1 MPQYLDIKQYSNEGI
16 SNFQISG
23 QSFIKE
29 NCDNSR
35 TGNDIDMKLGP
46 VTKLKKT
53 KHDNVKKLDDDKM
66 FINCDI
72 TVILSIYEPT
82 GAIQKL
88 DSGCTECKIY
98 ISKTVTFYF
107 TKIESSIKQSLT
119 APILLLRGK
128 VLFFTKTIHF
138 FVKKC

>member
-1 MPQYLDIKQYSNEGI
+1 
-16 SNFQISG
+16 
-23 QSFIKE
+23 
-29 NCDNSR
+29 
-35 TGNDIDMKLGP
+35 MKLGP
-46 VTKLKKT
+46 VTKLRKT

-72 TVILSIYEPT
+72 TVILSIYEQT

-88 DSGCTECKIY
+88 DSGCTFTF
-98 ISKTVTFYF
+98 SKTVTFYF

-119 APILLLRGK
+119 APMLLLRGK